1 MTQEDIIA
9 IYRKVY
15 PTGYEPIT
23 IERMIRFA
31 RLIEEKVKN
40 AQYGSLIMYMRGLG
54 FIHEV
59 T

>member
-1 MTQEDIIA
+1 MTTEEIIA

-31 RLIEEKVKN
+31 RLIEEKVK
-40 AQYGSLIMYMRGLG
+40 S
-54 FIHEV
+54 
-59 T
+59 

>member
-9 IYRKVY
+9 IYKKVY

-40 AQYGSLIMYMRGLG
+40 G
-54 FIHEV
+54 
-59 T
+59 

>member
-1 MTQEDIIA
+1 MTTEEIID

-31 RLIEEKVKN
+31 RLIEEKVK
-40 AQYGSLIMYMRGLG
+40 G
-54 FIHEV
+54 
-59 T
+59 